1 MRIGITIVG
10 LFVALLLV
18 CPTAVLADTFTSTL
32 DTGNSAISG
41 FTGPFGTV
49 SVDLTSSTTALITF
63 TSLTNSGN
71 IYLFGDGGSVDV
83 NINATSSTISGIT
96 GSNAGTGFTSGGP
109 FTAAGSGNV
118 DGFGVFNQTIDTFD
132 GFTHSSDTISFTVT
146 DNSGTWASAS
156 NVLTP
161 NSDGFDAAAHIFVTS
176 SPANAANGAIVT
188 GFAAESGGP
197 VTAPEPSSVFL
208 LGAGVLALVGL
219 RKMSTTPA

>member
-18 CPTAVLADTFTSTL
+18 CPTAVLADTFSSTL

>member
-18 CPTAVLADTFTSTL
+18 CPTAVLADTFSSTL

-219 RKMSTTPA
+219 RKMSTTAA

>member
-18 CPTAVLADTFTSTL
+18 CPTAVLADTFSSTL

-208 LGAGVLALVGL
+208 LGAGLLALVGL
-219 RKMSTTPA
+219 RKMSTTAA